1 MNDQSKALDAL
12 KTLQFYGY
20 KERQVEFGGV
30 KLMLA
35 PLTAAEVIDVF
46 ELSNQY
52 SDAEASTNALKVQT
66 IARSIISINDIKF
79 NPKGMLDEKLNAVS
93 SFGAE
98 VIDYLFNEY
107 CMLDKVIKVSVEKQE
122 LGTETKE

>member
-1 MNDQSKALDAL
+1 MNDQKALDVL

-20 KERQVEFGGV
+20 KEREIKFGDV
-30 KLMLA
+30 KLVLA

-46 ELSNQY
+46 ELSNKY
-52 SDAEASTNALKVQT
+52 EDAEASTNALKVQT
-66 IARSIISINDIKF
+66 IARSIISVNDIKF
-79 NPKGMLDEKLNAVS
+79 NPKGMLDDKLNVVL

-107 CMLDKVIKVSVEKQE
+107 CILDKVIKASVEKQE
-122 LGTETKE
+122 FDTEKKE

>member
-1 MNDQSKALDAL
+1 MNEQKALDVL

-20 KERQVEFGGV
+20 KEREIKFGDV
-30 KLMLA
+30 KLVLA

-46 ELSNQY
+46 ELSNKY
-52 SDAEASTNALKVQT
+52 EDAEASTNALKVQT
-66 IARSIISINDIKF
+66 IARSIISVNDIKF
-79 NPKGMLDEKLNAVS
+79 NPKGMLDDKLNVVL

-107 CMLDKVIKVSVEKQE
+107 CILDKVIKASVEKQE
-122 LGTETKE
+122 FDTEKKE